1 MFNQIIQWSAI
12 VLSLIIL
19 LITLKKSLI
28 RDCLY
33 VFLITVFFSSFIPV
47 ILIEQHYYEH
57 PVRFLSQYFS
67 SAVLFDYLA
76 FPTINVLFNL
86 TTKRSKHVG
95 VLAQAFLYSALMT
108 TVEFLLER
116 YTELIKY
123 YSWTWMHSFVTLFT
137 FFLFLKL
144 LMVLIRTAGERE
156 RSKGVG

>member
-1 MFNQIIQWSAI
+1 MFNQIIQWSVF

-19 LITLKKSLI
+19 GVTLKKSLI

-33 VFLITVFFSSFIPV
+33 VYQITVFFSSFIPV
-47 ILIEQHYYEH
+47 ILIERHYYEH

-76 FPTINVLFNL
+76 FPTLNVLFNL
-86 TTKRSKHVG
+86 TTKRSKLVG
-95 VLAQAFLYSALMT
+95 VFAQAVLYSALMT
-108 TVEFLLER
+108 TVEFNLER

-123 YSWTWMHSFVTLFT
+123 NSWTWMHSFVTLFA
-137 FFLFLKL
+137 FFLFVKL
-144 LMVLIRTAGERE
+144 LMSLIRTAEERE

>member
-144 LMVLIRTAGERE
+144 LMVLIRTAEERE